1 MERIHFLEKG
11 GIEHGSNNKL
21 WKRRYRKMENINWE
35 KFGIENWW
43 REK

>member
-21 WKRRYRKMENINWE
+21 WKEEKMENINWE